1 MLFFIVQVTSYCIK
15 HDMVMFVLKTKN
27 VQTLNFLLVKN
38 MDKDFFRSENFNYKR
53 PTFFELEATEL
64 AISFYWLSKG
74 HPN

>member
-53 PTFFELEATEL
+53 PTFFEFEATEL